1 MVMSVPGLQFSCCRW
16 ASRRQHHWK
25 LLLAAS
31 CVTGSLVLPMEPL
44 RAGDLDLG
52 QPAPRLVMRQ
62 LDGRVL
68 DLATLHGRVVVLN
81 FWATWCPP
89 CQDELPMLDRFARSF
104 RSRGVTVVG
113 LSIDDPRNR
122 EGVMRVAA
130 NLTYPVG
137 LQAEASADGF
147 GVPGA
152 LPMTYVIDGDGVVRA
167 RFAPRRS
174 GLKETDLVSCVEP
187 LLVQAP
193 KRDDPA
199 SSQ

>member
-1 MVMSVPGLQFSCCRW
+1 
-16 ASRRQHHWK
+16 
-25 LLLAAS
+25 
-31 CVTGSLVLPMEPL
+31 
-44 RAGDLDLG
+44 
-52 QPAPRLVMRQ
+52 MRQ

-89 CQDELPMLDRFARSF
+89 CRDELPMLDSFARSF
-104 RSRGVTVVG
+104 GPWGVTVVG
-113 LSIDDPRNR
+113 VSIDDARNR
-122 EGVMRVAA
+122 EKVMRVAA
-130 NLTYPVG
+130 KLTYPVG
-137 LQAEASADGF
+137 LQVEASADEF

-174 GLKETDLVSCVEP
+174 GLKETDLASCVEP

-193 KRDDPA
+193 RGDDPA

>member
-1 MVMSVPGLQFSCCRW
+1 MVMSVPGFQFAFCRW
-16 ASRRQHHWK
+16 ARERQHHWT

-31 CVTGSLVLPMEPL
+31 CVTGLLVLPMEPL

-52 QPAPRLVMRQ
+52 QTAPRLVMRQ

-68 DLATLHGRVVVLN
+68 DLATLHGRIVVLN

-89 CQDELPMLDRFARSF
+89 CRDELPMLDRFAQTF
-104 RSRGVTVVG
+104 GPRGVTVIG
-113 LSIDDPRNR
+113 LSIDDTRNR
-122 EGVMRVAA
+122 EQVMLVAA
-130 NLTYPVG
+130 KLTYPVG

-147 GVPGA
+147 GVPEA
-152 LPMTYVIDGDGVVRA
+152 LPMTYVIDRDGVVRA

-174 GLKETDLVSCVEP
+174 GLQETDLALCVEP

-193 KRDDPA
+193 KHDDPA